1 MSGLFAPTVVLGF
14 DPGISGAYAV
24 VGSDGGVLV
33 DDLPVFRTRTAN
45 GKSRGELDP
54 VALAHV
60 LGAFAATIDHAF
72 IERVSARPGQ
82 GVTSMFRFG
91 YAAGVIHGVIAAL
104 KIPHTFVTPQSWQR
118 AMRVGPSPDAARQ
131 RAVELSPKMAG
142 FFSARTHQHRADAML
157 IATWGLSH
165 LTNLVPVS
173 PPPAEAA

>member
-91 YAAGVIHGVIAAL
+91 YAAGTLHGVLAAL
-104 KIPHTFVTPQSWQR
+104 QIPTTFVTPQAWQK
-118 AMRVGPSPDAARQ
+118 AMRVAASPDAARQ
-131 RAVELSPKMAG
+131 RASALFPKISPRLTAKV
-142 FFSARTHQHRADAML
+142 HQHRADALL
-157 IATWGLSH
+157 IARWGMAH
-165 LTNLVPVS
+165 LTGTL
-173 PPPAEAA
+173 AQIDA